1 MGLAAFAG
9 LLAAREGAMNFF
21 PRLGSIFFDDRLAAN
36 LVAIHGVITLAVLVA
51 LVLRR
56 LISRGSSR
64 LARWTGLAWLAAAG
78 EEAARRLRAL
88 LFWLTI
94 LVVLLLIAGGVGY
107 HLYGRDIRHDLGDWY
122 RDLTTSELVHLVF
135 TAGLIAAILIA
146 AWLGVRM
153 LRRIRVTLQD
163 HVKAALSAGDQNLI
177 RRWFNL
183 LQGYG
188 VFSIR
193 LGAVWLVAR
202 ELGAGYHVRHACN
215 LFFRVVTIVAL
226 ARLLALSCRVLSR
239 SLVDLGNRFLAK
251 KPFENYWDRFTRL
264 IPFGERCFDT
274 AVYVGAAW
282 LCVACIF
289 GIEPNPD
296 KPPLGEQIVKCIGI
310 FFVTR
315 VLIELLQVLLSEAFG
330 LYKEEE
336 TTDQKGRTLV
346 PLLCSISQYV
356 LYFGSAIMMMHVLDI
371 PTQPILAGAGIVG
384 LAVGLGAQSLV
395 NDVVSGFFI
404 LFENQYLVGDYVQIG
419 DASGIVEAVGI
430 RVTQIRDGQGKVY
443 IIPNG
448 QIKGVVS
455 YSKGHVNAV
464 VDLKVPSGTDLEAI
478 FRAMAEAGRRLRQA
492 HREVLADTQIHG
504 LVDLGTSDMT
514 VRAVTRVRP
523 GAHVAMQNE
532 YRRLLKQ
539 VLDQNAAQPNRPL
552 AA

>member
-1 MGLAAFAG
+1 MN
-9 LLAAREGAMNFF
+9 LLSRVGN
-21 PRLGSIFFDDRLAAN
+21 IFFDERLAAN
-36 LVAIHGVITLAVLVA
+36 LVAIHGIITLAVLAA

-64 LARWTGLAWLAAAG
+64 LGRWTGLAWMAAAG

-88 LFWLTI
+88 LFWFTL
-94 LVVLLLIAGGVGY
+94 LVIVLLIAAGAGY
-107 HLYGRDIRHDLGDWY
+107 HVYGRDIRQDLGAWY
-122 RDLTTSELVHLVF
+122 RDLTTSELIHLAF
-135 TAGLIAAILIA
+135 TAGLVVAILLG
-146 AWLGVRM
+146 AWVSVRM
-153 LRRIRVTLQD
+153 LRRLRLILQD
-163 HVKAALSAGDQNLI
+163 QVKAALSAGDQSLI
-177 RRWFNL
+177 QRWFNL

-188 VFSIR
+188 VFAVR
-193 LGAVWLVAR
+193 LGALWLVAR
-202 ELGAGYHVRHACN
+202 ELGAERAAGHVCSL
-215 LFFRVVTIVAL
+215 LFRLVTILAL

-239 SLVDLGNRFLAK
+239 SLVDLGNRFLAR
-251 KPFENYWDRFTRL
+251 KPFENYWERLTRL
-264 IPFGERCFDT
+264 IPFGERCFDA
-274 AVYVGAAW
+274 AVYVTAAW
-282 LCVACIF
+282 LCVVHVLHLAPPQPADGPSF
-289 GIEPNPD
+289 GER
-296 KPPLGEQIVKCIGI
+296 IVKCIGI

-315 VLIELLQVLLSEAFG
+315 VLIELMQVLLSEAFG
-330 LYKEEE
+330 VHGDEESG
-336 TTDQKGRTLV
+336 DQKGRTLV
-346 PLLCSISQYV
+346 PLLYSIGQYV
-356 LYFGSAIMMMHVLDI
+356 LYFGSAITMMHELEI
-371 PTQPILAGAGIVG
+371 PTQPILAGAGIIG

-430 RVTQIRDGQGKVY
+430 RVTQVRDGQGKVY

-464 VDLKVPSGTDLEAI
+464 VDLKVPTGTDLEAI

-504 LVDLGTSDMT
+504 LVDFSTSDMT
-514 VRAVTRVRP
+514 VRAVTKVRP
-523 GAHVAMQNE
+523 GAHAAMQNE

-539 VLDQNAAQPNRPL
+539 VLDQDTSCSKPL